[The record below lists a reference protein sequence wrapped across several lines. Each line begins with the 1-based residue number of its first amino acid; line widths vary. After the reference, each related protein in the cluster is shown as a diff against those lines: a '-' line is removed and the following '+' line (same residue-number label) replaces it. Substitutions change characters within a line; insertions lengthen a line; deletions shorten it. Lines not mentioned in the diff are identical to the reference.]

1 MQKFIYLLSLLI
13 LISCGGGGGGGS
25 SVPFAI
31 TFGLDSFSVNE
42 DTSYSGSLSV
52 SANETVTLNYSI
64 VSDVTN
70 GTLSIGSSGS
80 ISYQP
85 RLNFN
90 GMDQFTFSVT
100 AVEKNVT
107 KKAVVNITVNEVNDM
122 PTISLAE
129 TIDSSNE
136 SLRFENSQSFKIFVD
151 DVDNEIED
159 LSFSIVIGDE
169 SLSASFTPDSDYQNS
184 KRGSFSYDLSSLQ
197 TAGFFEAQA
206 TVSDSTDQNSLS
218 FSSWFVS
225 NKEIVTIEQD
235 DDPEDG
241 FEGGDKTP
249 KDYNVYYLS
258 GSPNSLARTKYLFI
272 GDSLDGQ
279 VDIDLY
285 RRALIASV
293 NKLRDSDASGF
304 FNENYFTIVSAEPV
318 NPDGTS
324 PVGVRTD
331 CYDWDETIYCIG
343 DMDTAIFSDLLP
355 DYVLVSTLT
364 RVQGR
369 GVNLGYRN
377 IQRIRESDPER
388 TSNTL
393 MHELGHAHGYMGDEY
408 RTDDDRDVSAY
419 ADDNVNT
426 TTQSDVSLLKWHHHI
441 EDLNNVLGKDLKV
454 CYNTTDG
461 SIYDRDANEYVDGL
475 DCSCLVN
482 VWDDEGNFVRK
493 NPECSKVGLFEG
505 NYYGEYDNYRPTFCS
520 IMDSCTE
527 GGYGKVN
534 VEGFAIGSI
543 QNQGFY
549 DGETVNFGQDAQ
561 GRNTNFQ
568 IELDVDYDTSMI
580 TLKWY
585 VNGIEDTS
593 LENQTSVSFNRPSN
607 NGVDIYT
614 AKAIDLT
621 GTITA
626 EDDVL
631 DHSDFYEGL
640 FQSSFY
646 WCADYD
652 ASQDPSCQSWRYNPS
667 SSEYSNLV
675 FGYMEGPLGLTWG
688 INWSEW

>member
-1 MQKFIYLLSLLI
+1 
-13 LISCGGGGGGGS
+13 
-25 SVPFAI
+25 
-31 TFGLDSFSVNE
+31 
-42 DTSYSGSLSV
+42 
-52 SANETVTLNYSI
+52 
-64 VSDVTN
+64 
-70 GTLSIGSSGS
+70 
-80 ISYQP
+80 
-85 RLNFN
+85 
-90 GMDQFTFSVT
+90 
-100 AVEKNVT
+100 
-107 KKAVVNITVNEVNDM
+107 
-122 PTISLAE
+122 
-129 TIDSSNE
+129 
-136 SLRFENSQSFKIFVD
+136 
-151 DVDNEIED
+151 
-159 LSFSIVIGDE
+159 
-169 SLSASFTPDSDYQNS
+169 
-184 KRGSFSYDLSSLQ
+184 
-197 TAGFFEAQA
+197 
-206 TVSDSTDQNSLS
+206 
-218 FSSWFVS
+218 
-225 NKEIVTIEQD
+225 
-235 DDPEDG
+235 
-241 FEGGDKTP
+241 
-249 KDYNVYYLS
+249 
-258 GSPNSLARTKYLFI
+258 
-272 GDSLDGQ
+272 
-279 VDIDLY
+279 
-285 RRALIASV
+285 
-293 NKLRDSDASGF
+293 
-304 FNENYFTIVSAEPV
+304 
-318 NPDGTS
+318 
-324 PVGVRTD
+324 
-331 CYDWDETIYCIG
+331 
-343 DMDTAIFSDLLP
+343 
-355 DYVLVSTLT
+355 
-364 RVQGR
+364 
-369 GVNLGYRN
+369 
-377 IQRIRESDPER
+377 
-388 TSNTL
+388 

-408 RTDDDRDVSAY
+408 RTDDDRDVSAF

-441 EDLNNVLGKDLKV
+441 EDLKV
-454 CYNTTDG
+454 CYNTADG

-549 DGETVNFGQDAQ
+549 NGETVNFGQDAQ

-593 LENQTSVSFNRPSN
+593 LENQTLVTFNRPSN

-652 ASQDPSCQSWRYNPS
+652 ASQDPSCQSWKYNPS

>member
-1 MQKFIYLLSLLI
+1 MQKFIYFSCLLI

-64 VSDVTN
+64 NSDVTN

-90 GMDQFTFSVT
+90 GTDQFTFSVT

-107 KKAVVNITVNEVNDM
+107 KQAVVNITVNEVNDM

-159 LSFSIVIGDE
+159 LSFSIVIGEE
-169 SLSASFTPDSDYQNS
+169 SLPAIFTPDSDYQNS

-206 TVSDSTDQNSLS
+206 TVSDSADQNSLS

-225 NKEIVTIEQD
+225 NKEVVTIEQD

-241 FEGGDKTP
+241 FEGGDKTL

-279 VDIDLY
+279 VDINLY

-454 CYNTTDG
+454 CYNTADG

-549 DGETVNFGQDAQ
+549 DGEIVNFGQDAQ

-593 LENQTSVSFNRPSN
+593 LENQTSVTFNRPSN

-652 ASQDPSCQSWRYNPS
+652 VSQDPSCQSWKYNPS